1 MTHLVSP
8 QWVIEHLSDPDLI
21 IFDATFVLPTMK
33 RDAATEFEQ
42 TRIKGAVFFDI
53 DKIADPHS
61 DLPHM
66 VPSPALFS
74 EMMQNLGLSN
84 HHKVLVYDN
93 SPFLSAA
100 RAWWLLRLFG
110 KDDVYVL
117 DGGLPAYVKAG
128 GKTDHG
134 KAPARKAGDFTA
146 STAQADIILFDN
158 LRAQI
163 EAGQPLQI
171 VDARPEGRFE
181 GTAPEPR
188 AGLRSGHMPHAMN
201 VPVTHL
207 IDPQTGQLRSKD
219 ELRALFEGAGFDF
232 DNPAIT
238 SCGSGVTAAGL
249 TLALAELGKYD
260 IQLYDGSWAEW
271 GASDAPIDAPT
282 K

>member
-1 MTHLVSP
+1 MSHLVDP
-8 QWVIEHLSDPDLI
+8 QWVIEHLSDSDLI

-33 RDAATEFEQ
+33 RDAAAEFEQ
-42 TRIKGAVFFDI
+42 TRITGAVFFDI

-66 VPSPALFS
+66 VPSPALFT
-74 EMMQNLGLSN
+74 EMMQNLGLCN

-100 RAWWLLRLFG
+100 RAWWLLRFFG
-110 KDDVYVL
+110 KDNVYVL

-134 KAPARKAGDFTA
+134 KASAGAVGDFTA
-146 STAQADIILFDN
+146 STAQANIILFDN

-163 EAGQPLQI
+163 ETGQPLQI
-171 VDARPEGRFE
+171 LDARPEGRFT

-188 AGLRSGHMPHAMN
+188 AGLRSGHMPNAMN
-201 VPVTHL
+201 VPVTDL
-207 IDPQTGQLRSKD
+207 IAPQTGKLKPLAD
-219 ELRALFEGAGFDF
+219 LRALFEGAGLDF
-232 DNPAIT
+232 AKPAIT

-271 GASDAPIDAPT
+271 GASDAPIE
-282 K
+282 